1 MWGLGIVPNSQ
12 SPIINKFKLS
22 LLFKSFFLNK
32 PLNNLHIHI
41 YEYQNHYIYKLINQK
56 NFRDIFSSKQA
67 FSLILG

>member
-22 LLFKSFFLNK
+22 LLLNK
-32 PLNNLHIHI
+32 LHIHI